1 MGGYTGSKVVPWS
14 AQNPPAR
21 SGDPRFGPAAG
32 PLYGKPT
39 SQYGQSSVNAI
50 QPDTAATQPVSWT
63 TGSLT
68 PARPSNTGQ
77 LSAVT
82 PGLFTVCS

>member
-1 MGGYTGSKVVPWS
+1 VGGYAGSEAVPWS
-14 AQNPPAR
+14 AQNLPAR

-39 SQYGQSSVNAI
+39 AQYGQSSVNAV
-50 QPDTAATQPVSWT
+50 PPNTAATQPVAWT
-63 TGSLT
+63 TSSLT
-68 PARPSNTGQ
+68 PARPINTGQ

-82 PGLFTVCS
+82 PGLFSVHS